1 MFGNFI
7 KGKQY
12 HIEPYGIELSEFKY
26 NFALQFYSFT
36 WRCTELTEKMFKIT
50 LTVMYSYIA
59 YLIDS
64 VWLELC

>member
-12 HIEPYGIELSEFKY
+12 HIEPYVIELSEFKY

-36 WRCTELTEKMFKIT
+36 
-50 LTVMYSYIA
+50 
-59 YLIDS
+59 
-64 VWLELC
+64 